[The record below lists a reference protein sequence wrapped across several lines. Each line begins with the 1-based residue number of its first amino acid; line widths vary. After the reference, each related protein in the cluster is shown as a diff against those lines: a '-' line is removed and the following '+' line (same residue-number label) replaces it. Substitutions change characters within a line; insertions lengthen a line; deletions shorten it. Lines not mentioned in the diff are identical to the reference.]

1 MEGIVATLLFAS
13 SFSRLGRGSVSSPW
27 PGPVLMTLR
36 GSAPTKLYRPMV
48 SVVAA
53 LSNKKESFDL
63 DLPASQP
70 SLKLDHMSH
79 ALTSRRP

>member
-1 MEGIVATLLFAS
+1 
-13 SFSRLGRGSVSSPW
+13 
-27 PGPVLMTLR
+27 LMTLR

-70 SLKLDHMSH
+70 
-79 ALTSRRP
+79 